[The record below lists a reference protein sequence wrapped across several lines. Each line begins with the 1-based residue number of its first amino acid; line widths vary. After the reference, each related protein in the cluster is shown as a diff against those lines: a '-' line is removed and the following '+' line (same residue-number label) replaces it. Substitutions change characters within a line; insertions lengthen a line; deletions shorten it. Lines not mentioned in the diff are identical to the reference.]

1 MEVVEYLYGAAWDSE
16 AIFVQRAA
24 AEDHLLEI
32 SEVCCPRLYYWL
44 NTYALLLSFQA
55 KSKREREAEMV
66 SEVIRQGA
74 DLLSYKAK
82 YELGEEKKKQQ
93 KKTR

>member
-1 MEVVEYLYGAAWDSE
+1 MTDYAFDPE
-16 AIFVQRAA
+16 AIFALCAA
-24 AEDHLLEI
+24 AEEHLLEFF
-32 SEVCCPRLYYWL
+32 EVCCPRLYYWL

-82 YELGEEKKKQQ
+82 YELGEEKKKKQ
-93 KKTR
+93 KKTNQ

>member
-1 MEVVEYLYGAAWDSE
+1 
-16 AIFVQRAA
+16 
-24 AEDHLLEI
+24 
-32 SEVCCPRLYYWL
+32 
-44 NTYALLLSFQA
+44 
-55 KSKREREAEMV
+55 MV

>member
-1 MEVVEYLYGAAWDSE
+1 MTDFAFDPE
-16 AIFVQRAA
+16 AIFALCAA
-24 AEDHLLEI
+24 AEEHLLEFF
-32 SEVCCPRLYYWL
+32 EVCCPRLYYWL

-74 DLLSYKAK
+74 DLFSYKAK